1 MQPVEAGVQGFA
13 PTIKIEPSRP
23 RENPEQAKYEKV
35 WQHDAYRQ
43 VAPGES
49 WAAVFKQH
57 VPTKAGETIIDF
69 GAGTGRGALMLAVLT
84 GCKVKMLDF
93 VDNCL
98 DEDVRNALTT
108 QAHVLSFD
116 RADLTRPIEHKADWG
131 YCTDVMEHIQPEL
144 VPQTLRNVIQA
155 AGSVFWAISTVEDRM
170 GALIGA
176 PLHLTVKPG
185 AWWVREIERQGG
197 VVYWWQEVEGAVAI
211 FSGRVNDVRFALPAG
226 AVNVDESI
234 LNGQIQA
241 NVYAGWDNLRPH
253 KEQDREL
260 ILLAGGPSL
269 NDHIAEIRALREE
282 GAALVTMNGAYHWA
296 LDQALKVSAQIV
308 LDAREFNARF
318 SRPVMPD
325 TKYLIASQCAPSVLD
340 GLPKDRVVLWHSGM
354 SADMRN
360 WVRKRV
366 GYCFPVLG
374 GSTVMLRAIPLMRML
389 GFKRMHIFGFD
400 SCVRAGEHH
409 AYRQVENDGEAIIPV
424 TCGGRTFECTPW
436 QAHQAGEFRDLV
448 GAMGDHVELAV
459 YGDGLIAHMIQTGA
473 EMAQGE

>member
-1 MQPVEAGVQGFA
+1 MQAFEVGAQGFA
-13 PTIKIEPSRP
+13 PIIKIQPAAP

-35 WQHDAYRQ
+35 WQHEEYRQ
-43 VAPGES
+43 IAPGEY
-49 WAAVFKQH
+49 WAAVFRRR
-57 VPTKAGETIIDF
+57 VPTKPWQTIIDF
-69 GAGTGRGALMLAVLT
+69 GAGTGRGALMLALLT

-93 VDNCL
+93 ADNCL

-108 QAHVLSFD
+108 QAHALSFD
-116 RADLTRPIEHKADWG
+116 RADLTQPIEHKADFG

-155 AGSVFWAISTVEDRM
+155 AGSVFWVISTVEDRM

-197 VVYWWQEVEGAVAI
+197 VVYWWEEIEGAVVI
-211 FSGRVNDVRFALPAG
+211 FSGKVNDVKFALPAG
-226 AVNVDESI
+226 TVNVDEAV

-241 NVYAGWDNLRPH
+241 NVQAGWTNLRPY
-253 KEQDREL
+253 KEQDREI

-269 NDHIAEIRALREE
+269 NDHVEEIRALRQG
-282 GAALVTMNGAYHWA
+282 GAALVTMNGTYHWA
-296 LDQALKVSAQIV
+296 LDNAMKVSAQII
-308 LDAREFNARF
+308 LDARAFNARF
-318 SRPVMPD
+318 AGPVMPD
-325 TKYLIASQCAPSVLD
+325 TKYLIASQCAPCVLT
-340 GLPKDRVVLWHSGM
+340 GLPRDRTILWHSGM
-354 SADMRN
+354 SNDMRE

-389 GFKRMHIFGFD
+389 GFRRMHIFGFD
-400 SCVRAGEHH
+400 SCVRDGEHH
-409 AYRQVENDGEAIIPV
+409 AYRQVENDGEPIIPV

-448 GAMGDHVELAV
+448 AAMGDHVELAV